1 MEARTGRDMDYQYVV
16 IIALA
21 VLARHKLC
29 RNGNSGYT
37 EIKRSAKNLVQMS
50 LVLVN
55 TLDTTSLVGYT
66 YGYHAAIGICHSDNS
81 VGESLRFYMNA
92 LTVES
97 LPFGH
102 LTYLFDS
109 ISHILFISLWYDKS
123 TRYIHIENIGYLC
136 QCLQVRL

>member
-1 MEARTGRDMDYQYVV
+1 
-16 IIALA
+16 
-21 VLARHKLC
+21 
-29 RNGNSGYT
+29 
-37 EIKRSAKNLVQMS
+37 MS
-50 LVLVN
+50 LVLVD

-92 LTVES
+92 LAVES

-109 ISHILFISLWYDKS
+109 ISHILFIPLLYGKS
-123 TRYIHIENIGYLC
+123 THVYPH
-136 QCLQVRL
+136 

>member
-1 MEARTGRDMDYQYVV
+1 MEARTGRNIDYQYVV
-16 IIALA
+16 VIALA
-21 VLARHKLC
+21 VLARHELC
-29 RNGNSGYT
+29 RNRNGGYT
-37 EIKRSAKNLVQMS
+37 EIKRSAKYLVQMS

-92 LTVES
+92 LAVES
-97 LPFGH
+97 LPLGH

-109 ISHILFISLWYDKS
+109 ISHILFIPLLYGKS
-123 TRYIHIENIGYLC
+123 TRVYPH
-136 QCLQVRL
+136 